1 MPAVCG
7 APGEFGTVGGVI
19 FWIDAQL
26 PPQLASWL
34 SQMFRVEAYALRDL
48 HLRDAEDE
56 QIFQKA
62 RHQGIVIISKDS
74 DFVEMVLRLG
84 APPQLLWVTC
94 GNVTN
99 RRLQNLLTQVF
110 PRAQELLASGE
121 AIVEIADLEKTY

>member
-1 MPAVCG
+1 M
-7 APGEFGTVGGVI
+7 I

-34 SQMFRVEAYALRDL
+34 KQTFKVDAYALRDL
-48 HLRDAEDE
+48 HLRDSEDE

-62 RHQGIVIISKDS
+62 RQQGIVIISKDS

-84 APPQLLWVTC
+84 TPPQLLWVTC

-121 AIVEIADLEKTY
+121 AVVEIADLEAAKIT